1 MKSLPCCRD
10 ASCCDTVGNG
20 PDDSP
25 VYEWA
30 TARQSVVWRKWRGR
44 TKMRMRKSSATL
56 AILLF
61 MGAEAPADEVA
72 NFYKGKQVSVI
83 VGYGTGGGYDVYGR
97 LLARHLGR
105 HIPGTPNVVV
115 QNMPGAG
122 SLRAVNYIYNTAPK
136 DGTALAIF
144 ARDMPLLGIL
154 GGNANVRFDARKLTW
169 LGSSSSY
176 ANDAYFLFVR
186 KDAQVKSIE
195 EARRAGGAPIV
206 LGGTAEGATGN
217 DIATVVRDALGLN
230 IKLIAGYPD
239 SNALFLA
246 VDRKELDGRFVGL
259 SATSS
264 SHPEWLTPN
273 GGMQKLLQF
282 ARVTRHP
289 QFPDVP
295 TAREL
300 TLNDKSRALIA
311 LAELPYRLSRPFA
324 APPSL
329 PEDRAKALQKAFLA
343 VHQDPQ
349 YLEEAAKLKIDVSP
363 IGGADVLRAIEDIA
377 NAPPEMLEYM
387 KKLLAEN
394 KGG

>member
-1 MKSLPCCRD
+1 
-10 ASCCDTVGNG
+10 
-20 PDDSP
+20 
-25 VYEWA
+25 
-30 TARQSVVWRKWRGR
+30 
-44 TKMRMRKSSATL
+44 MRMRKSSATL

-72 NFYKGKQVSVI
+72 DFYKGKQVNVI

-144 ARDMPLLGIL
+144 ARDMPLLGII

-186 KDAQVKSIE
+186 NDAQVKSIE
-195 EARRAGGAPIV
+195 DARRAGGPPIV

-289 QFPDVP
+289 DFPDVP

-300 TLNDKSRALIA
+300 ALSDKSRALVA

-329 PEDRAKALQKAFLA
+329 PEDRAKALQKAFLE
-343 VHQDPQ
+343 VQGDPQ
-349 YLEEAAKLKIDVSP
+349 YLAEAARLKIDVSP
-363 IGGADVLRAIEDIA
+363 IGGPEVVRAIEDIA
-377 NAPPEMLEYM
+377 DAPPELLEYM

-394 KGG
+394 KGGG